1 VVKAAA
7 CVLIQFRRSIR
18 RKALGSN
25 AGMRSYLVVVDETR
39 EARVA
44 LRYAARRAART
55 GAGVEILAI
64 IPPQEFV
71 QWGGVQAAMEEEA
84 RLRAEAMGL
93 QAATAIDEEAG
104 VQRSIQVRE
113 GDPIKAISELLKERA
128 DISALVLG
136 AADEGGPGPL
146 VTHFSGA
153 VAGTLPCP
161 LIVVPGR
168 LSDEA
173 LDQLS

>member
-1 VVKAAA
+1 
-7 CVLIQFRRSIR
+7 
-18 RKALGSN
+18 
-25 AGMRSYLVVVDETR
+25 MRSYLVVIDETS

-55 GAGVEILAI
+55 GGQVEILAV

-84 RLRAEAMGL
+84 RLRAEAMVL
-93 QAATAIDEEAG
+93 QASGAIVEEAG
-104 VQRSIQVRE
+104 VAPSIHVRQ
-113 GDPIKAISELLKERA
+113 GDPIKAITDRLKEHDNIA
-128 DISALVLG
+128 ALVLG
-136 AADEGGPGPL
+136 AAAEGGPGPL
-146 VTHFSGA
+146 VSHFSGA

-161 LIVVPGR
+161 LVIVPGR
-168 LSDEA
+168 LGDEA